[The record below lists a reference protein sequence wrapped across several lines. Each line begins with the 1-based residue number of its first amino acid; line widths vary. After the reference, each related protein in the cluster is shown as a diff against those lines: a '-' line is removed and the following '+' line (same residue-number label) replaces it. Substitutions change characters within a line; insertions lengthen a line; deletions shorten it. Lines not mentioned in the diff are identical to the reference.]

1 MQNGNKPS
9 LFNPANRTSQNA
21 TTCTS
26 QNPSIML
33 LLMEEPVM
41 INLTTIILANNG
53 NQRPYKWTPGS

>member
-9 LFNPANRTSQNA
+9 LFNPDLISSNA
-21 TTCTS
+21 TTCTT

-41 INLTTIILANNG
+41 INATTIILTNTG
-53 NQRPYKWTPGS
+53 NQQPYT